1 MEQHFTR
8 KKGDPQNV
16 SSEGSKLFQPT
27 SRYVMYDKTNKI
39 WISQRKRT
47 YLLWFKFLQHC
58 ERDESR
64 TVDWSK
70 YEGWGGSNK
79 VLGSKFDDWWKEHWL
94 ECFGIKNRTDTPKF
108 STGRISHFDS
118 LRCYLLV
125 HEYGLKFPELSL
137 FELGVKLDQDESKKR
152 YPIESFF
159 VPVHEDP
166 TIWLQKRMS
175 VYRQKSKMIMDNV
188 CQGKFP

>member
-1 MEQHFTR
+1 
-8 KKGDPQNV
+8 
-16 SSEGSKLFQPT
+16 
-27 SRYVMYDKTNKI
+27 MYDKTNKI

-47 YLLWFKFLQHC
+47 YLLWFKFLQHS

-79 VLGSKFDDWWKEHWL
+79 VLSSKFDDWWKEHWL

-125 HEYGLKFPELSL
+125 HEYSLKFPELSL

-159 VPVHEDP
+159 VPPHEDP
-166 TIWLQKRMS
+166 TILLQKRMS
-175 VYRQKSKMIMDNV
+175 VYRKKSKMIMDNV
-188 CQGKFP
+188 CQGTFP